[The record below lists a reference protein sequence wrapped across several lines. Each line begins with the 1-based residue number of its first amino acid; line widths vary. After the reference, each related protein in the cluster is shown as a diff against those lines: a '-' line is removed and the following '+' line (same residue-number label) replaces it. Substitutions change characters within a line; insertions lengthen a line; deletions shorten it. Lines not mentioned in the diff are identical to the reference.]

1 MKIDYG
7 ICEVLIKTN
16 DKQWIKFE
24 SVNKI
29 YVAEERERKLMPIF
43 DDPVAS
49 IELREFTINIEL
61 GSVTKKRFIKRLMGK
76 GIQRNCATEIAKYVL
91 KKYGYYSEKFLL
103 LF

>member
-1 MKIDYG
+1 MEINNG
-7 ICEVLIKTN
+7 ICKVLINTN
-16 DKQWIKFE
+16 DKQKIKFE

-29 YVAEERERKLMPIF
+29 YVSEERKQIPISMF
-43 DDPVAS
+43 NDDKAS
-49 IELREFTINIEL
+49 IELREFTIDIEL
-61 GSVTKKRFIKRLMGK
+61 GSVTKKRFIKMLMGK